1 MNKSRSYHG
10 LKGALFLHFFFF
22 GLALNLSAQEL
33 QLFNHVE
40 RAQTE
45 WVGKQVADLKQ
56 AEIEVQE
63 STLDQIKNGNISEF
77 IITGFND
84 IEYSIE
90 VRRVIHQLDG
100 DWSVT
105 GWINGNWQNP
115 LILSYSEGQVLS
127 TVRETSNHNYL
138 EIRYDQ
144 RLQNHLLIE
153 VDPHRKDNI
162 ECGIDHDLK
171 VPNRERSE
179 TEILPPKNIEPS
191 FDNSTVIDIMVV
203 YTPSA
208 ESWAASSSGG
218 IRNVIN
224 QAMAIAQNSVD
235 NSNID
240 LVFRLVHSAKV
251 SYSETGDSV
260 DDLENLTNGDISNVH
275 SMRDKYG
282 ADLVSMF
289 TNTNDVGGIA
299 WLMTHTGGVSSYG
312 YSISRVQ
319 QAAWTTTFV
328 HEIGHNMGNEHS
340 RNQVS
345 APAPSAGGVYTF
357 STGWRWTGNS
367 GISYA
372 SVMTYGEGS
381 TNLDVF
387 SNPNITYDGVPTGS
401 YSGTYSPAD
410 NARSME
416 MMMGVI
422 AGYRTVDV
430 GVQFPSVVTANISN
444 IGYRSAKGGG
454 EVISDGGSE
463 VTSRGICWSR
473 NQTPDFDD
481 QCQSSG
487 SGTGAFN
494 LDIDNLSTNT
504 RYYVRAYA
512 TNSAGTS
519 YGEAKSFTTLEI
531 MVDASQS
538 SIRSN
543 RKKVQAN
550 NKNSAAITVTARDFN
565 GERLRDFSTQ
575 LIAKKGTLKSSP
587 TVKNTNTN
595 GEADF
600 TVTNF
605 NVEEVEYGAVSGGI
619 ELNSTVK
626 IRFIGIDAQ
635 LSSMEASSNKVQA
648 DGNATAE
655 ITIYARDEDDNPFSN
670 LNVELLPNGGNS
682 IIDAVQNPT
691 DDDGIAQF
699 RVRNQVAEEVR
710 YRARGLGTTLAG
722 HADINFVTIDPV
734 VSRVTAS
741 SDSIIADGESELVI
755 KVRARDK
762 DNDPIEGVL
771 IRLTDNGKG
780 TSIEPQE
787 QRTDKNG
794 EASYSIT
801 STNTGFVEYTAT
813 AIRPGGNVKINEIA
827 RVAYIPVAPVALSA
841 SKVDTRSFTA
851 NWEAVSDAD
860 GYLLDVATDS
870 SFSAF
875 VTGYKSVSTGNVTSF
890 DVGQLAP
897 GRDYYYRVRAK
908 KSSLTGANS
917 QTIFTITYPETPVAL
932 TATDRNAL
940 QFTANWDEA
949 EGARS
954 YRFELAKDQD
964 FENTLSNYDN
974 IEIDDETS
982 LDVDNLEPGTV
993 YYYRLRSQAGFRV
1006 SNYSNS
1012 INTSTLSI
1020 STENSRI
1027 EQEQLRIL
1035 ANGSQTNRVTIDVK
1049 SDNGVAL
1056 KGLIVDLLA
1065 ENSELDE
1072 STPSATTGEDG
1083 KATFDLGSAEAGVI
1097 KYKVKIN
1104 DIILGEFTVEYLADE
1119 GKLTLGDNY
1128 PNPFQ
1133 QRTILPI
1140 TVPSA
1145 MLVEIRVYDIL
1156 GQPVM
1161 IAFDEVVEP
1170 GYYEVP
1176 FSADGLSSGVYFY
1189 RMFANGEILT
1199 ERMVMVK

>member
-1 MNKSRSYHG
+1 MNKSRSYKG
-10 LKGALFLHFFFF
+10 LKGVIFLYCFFL
-22 GLALNLSAQEL
+22 GLGFNLSAQEI
-33 QLFNHVE
+33 QLFTHVE
-40 RAQTE
+40 RPQTE
-45 WVGKQVADLKQ
+45 WVGKQAADIKQ
-56 AEIEVQE
+56 AEIEVKD

-77 IITGFND
+77 KLTGFRD
-84 IEYSIE
+84 TEYSIE
-90 VRRVIHQLDG
+90 VRRIIQQLDG
-100 DWSVT
+100 DWSVI
-105 GWINGNWQNP
+105 GWINGNWKNP
-115 LILSYSEGQVLS
+115 FILSYSEGQVLS
-127 TVRETSNHNYL
+127 TVRETTNHNYM

-153 VDPHRKDNI
+153 VDPHRQDNI
-162 ECGIDHDLK
+162 QCGIDHDLK
-171 VPNRERSE
+171 VPDNGGSE
-179 TEILPPKNIEPS
+179 TEILPQKNIEPS
-191 FDNSTVIDIMVV
+191 FDNPTVIDVMVV

-208 ESWAASSSGG
+208 ESWAASSSSG

-224 QAMAIAQNSVD
+224 QAMAIAQSSID
-235 NSNID
+235 NSNIG

-251 SYSETGDSV
+251 SYSETGDSAN
-260 DDLENLTNGDISNVH
+260 DLENLTYGDISNVH
-275 SMRDKYG
+275 DLRDEYG

-299 WLMTHTGGVSSYG
+299 WLMTYTGGVSEYG

-319 QAAWTTTFV
+319 QASWTTTFV

-340 RNQVS
+340 RNQLS
-345 APAPSAGGVYTF
+345 SPAPPVGGVYTY

-367 GISYA
+367 GTSYA

-387 SNPNITYDGVPTGS
+387 SNPNISYDGVPTGS

-410 NARSME
+410 NSRSME
-416 MMMGVI
+416 MMMDVI
-422 AGYRTVDV
+422 AGYRTVDS
-430 GVQFPSVVTANISN
+430 GIELPSVVTTNISD
-444 IGYRSAKGGG
+444 ISYRSAKGGG
-454 EVISDGGSE
+454 EVISDGGSD
-463 VTSRGICWSR
+463 VTARGICWSR
-473 NQTPDFDD
+473 NQNPDFDD

-487 SGTGAFN
+487 SGTGAFSI
-494 LDIDNLSTNT
+494 DIDNLSTNT

-519 YGEAKSFTTLEI
+519 YGEAESFTTLEI

-538 SIRSN
+538 SIRSS

-550 NKNSAAITVTARDFN
+550 NKNSASITVTARDFN
-565 GERLRDFSTQ
+565 GDRLQDFYTK
-575 LIAKKGTLKSSP
+575 ITAIEGTLQSSP
-587 TVKNTNTN
+587 AAKNTNTD
-595 GEADF
+595 GEATF
-600 TVTNF
+600 SVSNS
-605 NVEEVEYGAVSGGI
+605 NVEEVEYGAISGDV
-619 ELNSTVK
+619 ELNSSVK
-626 IRFIGIDAQ
+626 VRFIGIDAQ

-670 LNVELLPNGGNS
+670 LTIELLPDGGNS
-682 IIDAVQNPT
+682 IIEAIQNPT

-722 HADINFVTIDPV
+722 YANINFVTIDPV

-741 SDSIIADGESELVI
+741 SDSIIADGESELVV

-771 IRLTDNGKG
+771 IRLTDNEKG

-813 AIRPGGNVKINEIA
+813 AIRPGGNVKINEIV
-827 RVAYIPVAPVALSA
+827 RVAYIPVAPVALAA

-851 NWEAVSDAD
+851 NWEAVYDAD
-860 GYLLDVATDS
+860 GYRLDVATDS
-870 SFSAF
+870 SFSAL
-875 VTGYKSVSTGNVTSF
+875 VTGYESVSTGNVTSF
-890 DVGQLAP
+890 EVERLAP

-908 KSSLTGANS
+908 KNTLTGANS

-940 QFTANWDEA
+940 QFTANWEEA

-954 YRFELAKDQD
+954 YQFELANDEN
-964 FENTLSNYDN
+964 FESKVINYDN
-974 IEIDDETS
+974 IEIDDQTS
-982 LDVDNLEPGTV
+982 LEVDNLQPGTV
-993 YYYRLRSQAGFRV
+993 YYYRLRSHAGFRI

-1012 INTSTLSI
+1012 VSTSTLAI
-1020 STENSRI
+1020 SAEQSRI

-1035 ANGSQTNRVTIDVK
+1035 ANGSQTNRVTVDVK

-1056 KGLIVDLLA
+1056 KGLKVDLLA
-1065 ENSELDE
+1065 ENSDLNE

-1083 KATFDLGSAEAGVI
+1083 IATFELGSAEAGI
-1097 KYKVKIN
+1097 INYKVKIN
-1104 DIILGEFTVEYLADE
+1104 DIILGELRVEYLTDE
-1119 GKLTLGDNY
+1119 GKLILGDNY
-1128 PNPFQ
+1128 PNPFK

-1145 MLVEIRVYDIL
+1145 MPVEIRIYDIL
-1156 GQPVM
+1156 GQPVK

-1176 FSADGLSSGVYFY
+1176 FLAYGLSSGVYFY
-1189 RMFANGEILT
+1189 RLFANGEVLT